1 MKKRYS
7 RNISTLT
14 PEENEKLKDF
24 KVCIVGCGGLGGY
37 IIEMLARIGIGN
49 LTVVDMDVFD
59 ESNLNRQI
67 LSCENNLGDSKVFEA
82 LKRINS
88 INSDVKV
95 SVVENGFNE
104 NNGIDVIRN
113 HHVVV
118 DALDNIQSRLLLQ
131 EYCKKLN
138 IPLVHGAIA
147 GWFGQVCTIMPGDDT
162 LNRIYKDNSIGVEK
176 KLGNPSFTPAN
187 IASIQVSQVIKVLLS
202 KGNILKNQMLVIDLL
217 HNEFNII
224 SLGE

>member
-14 PEENEKLKDF
+14 HEENEKLKHF
-24 KVCIVGCGGLGGY
+24 KVCVVGCGGLGGY

-49 LTVVDMDVFD
+49 LTVVDKDVFD

-67 LSCENNLGDSKVFEA
+67 LSSEENLGYSKA
-82 LKRINS
+82 LQAEKRINS
-88 INSDVKV
+88 INSDVSVKV
-95 SVVENGFNE
+95 IQDSFN
-104 NNGIDVIRN
+104 NKNGISIIHN

-118 DALDNIQSRLLLQ
+118 DALDNIESRLLLQ
-131 EYCKKLN
+131 EYCKKVN

-162 LNRIYKDNSIGVEK
+162 LNIIYKNNSIGVEK

-187 IASIQVSQVIKVLLS
+187 IASIQVSEVIKILLS
-202 KGNILKNQMLVIDLL
+202 KGDILRNQIAIVDLL
-217 HNEFNII
+217 HNDFNII
-224 SLGE
+224 SLEK

>member
-1 MKKRYS
+1 MEKRYS

-14 PEENEKLKDF
+14 VEENEKLKYF

-37 IIEMLARIGIGN
+37 IIEMLARIGVGN

-67 LSCENNLGDSKVFEA
+67 ISNERNLGHSKALEA
-82 LKRINS
+82 KKRINS
-88 INSDVKV
+88 INHNVKV
-95 SVVENGFNE
+95 KVIEDGFNK
-104 NNGIDVIRN
+104 NNGINIISD

-118 DALDNIQSRLLLQ
+118 DALDSIKSRLLLQ
-131 EYCKKLN
+131 EYCKKLK
-138 IPLVHGAIA
+138 IPLIHGAIA

-162 LNRIYKDNSIGVEK
+162 LNRIYKNNSIGIEK

-187 IASIQVSQVIKVLLS
+187 IASIQVSEVIKILLS
-202 KGNILKNQMLVIDLL
+202 KGNILQNKMLAVDLL
-217 HNEFNII
+217 YNEFNII
-224 SLGE
+224 NLEK

>member
-14 PEENEKLKDF
+14 PEENEKLKYF

-95 SVVENGFNE
+95 SVVEDGFNE
-104 NNGIDVIRN
+104 KNGIDVIRN
-113 HHVVV
+113 HNVVV
-118 DALDNIQSRLLLQ
+118 DALDNIESRLLLQ
-131 EYCKKLN
+131 EYCNKLN

-147 GWFGQVCTIMPGDDT
+147 GWFGQVCTIMPGDNT
-162 LNRIYKDNSIGVEK
+162 LNRIYKNNSVGVEK

-202 KGNILKNQMLVIDLL
+202 KGEILQNQMLVVDLL
-217 HNEFNII
+217 YNEFNII
-224 SLGE
+224 SLEE

>member
-14 PEENEKLKDF
+14 PEENEKLKYF

-95 SVVENGFNE
+95 SVVEDGFNE
-104 NNGIDVIRN
+104 KNGIDVIRN

-118 DALDNIQSRLLLQ
+118 DALDNIESRLLLQ
-131 EYCKKLN
+131 EYCNKLN

-147 GWFGQVCTIMPGDDT
+147 GWFGQVCTIMPGDNT
-162 LNRIYKDNSIGVEK
+162 LNRIYKNNSVGVEK

-202 KGNILKNQMLVIDLL
+202 KGEILQNQMLVVDLL
-217 HNEFNII
+217 YNEFNII
-224 SLGE
+224 SLEE

>member
-24 KVCIVGCGGLGGY
+24 KVCIIGCGGLGGY

-67 LSCENNLGDSKVFEA
+67 LSCENNLGDSKAFEA

-95 SVVENGFNE
+95 SIVEDGFNE
-104 NNGIDVIRN
+104 KNGMDIICN

-118 DALDNIQSRLLLQ
+118 DALDNIESRLLLQ
-131 EYCKKLN
+131 EYCNKLN

-147 GWFGQVCTIMPGDDT
+147 GWFGQVCTIMPGDNT
-162 LNRIYKDNSIGVEK
+162 LNRIYKNNSIGVEK

-202 KGNILKNQMLVIDLL
+202 KGDILQNQMLVVDLL
-217 HNEFNII
+217 YNEFNII
-224 SLGE
+224 SLEN